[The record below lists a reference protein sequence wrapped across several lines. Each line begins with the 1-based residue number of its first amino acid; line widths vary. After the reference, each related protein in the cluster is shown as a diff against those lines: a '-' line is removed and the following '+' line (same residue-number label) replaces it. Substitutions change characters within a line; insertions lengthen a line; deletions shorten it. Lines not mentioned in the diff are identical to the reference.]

1 MRNLRRG
8 ILWDPDAWQDYL
20 DWRATEP
27 ENVEKINTFI
37 RECLRTPFTGTGKP
51 EPLKGPLQGYWSR
64 RITREHR
71 FVYRVDD
78 VAVHILACKD
88 HY

>member
-20 DWRATEP
+20 DWRSTEP

-37 RECLRTPFTGTGKP
+37 RECLRALP
-51 EPLKGPLQGYWSR
+51 SR
-64 RITREHR
+64 APASPSR
-71 FVYRVDD
+71 
-78 VAVHILACKD
+78 
-88 HY
+88 